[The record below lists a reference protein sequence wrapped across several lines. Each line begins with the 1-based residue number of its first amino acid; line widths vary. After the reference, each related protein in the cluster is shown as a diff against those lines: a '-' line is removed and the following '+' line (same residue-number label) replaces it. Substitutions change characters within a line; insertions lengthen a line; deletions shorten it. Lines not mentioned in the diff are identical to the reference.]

1 MKFTFTQNWNS
12 NKAGSTE
19 NLPNQLAN
27 MLESQG
33 YGKKESA
40 VIVKNGVE
48 LKGDLGRMVEKKDGV
63 YFEEPKEETKEV
75 PKSNAK
81 PS

>member
-1 MKFTFTQNWNS
+1 MKFTFTKNWNS

-19 NLPNQLAN
+19 NLPAQLAN
-27 MLESQG
+27 MLEEQG
-33 YGKKESA
+33 YGKIEGAKKHVKEKPKTEA
-40 VIVKNGVE
+40 V
-48 LKGDLGRMVEKKDGV
+48 
-63 YFEEPKEETKEV
+63 EETKEV